1 MLRIHLIEISLVS
14 QQQVCELFN
23 LHLVNLLL
31 MLETVLQQ
39 LLLADL
45 HLQLLE
51 LLLRRLQIPPRL
63 REELVE

>member
-23 LHLVNLLL
+23 LYLVNLLL
-31 MLETVLQQ
+31 MLETILQQ
-39 LLLADL
+39 LFLADL

>member
-31 MLETVLQQ
+31 MLETILQQ
-39 LLLADL
+39 LFLADL

>member
-23 LHLVNLLL
+23 LYLVNLLL